1 MFPEVAKDK
10 LELKHARQR
19 LESCIQAAWDTLNK
33 GLFDK
38 LRQSMHARCEAI
50 IAAKG

>member
-10 LELKHARQR
+10 LELKHAKQR
-19 LESCIQAAWDTLNK
+19 LKSYIQAMWDILDK

-38 LRQSMHARCEAI
+38 LGQSIHARCEAI
-50 IAAKG
+50 IAVKG